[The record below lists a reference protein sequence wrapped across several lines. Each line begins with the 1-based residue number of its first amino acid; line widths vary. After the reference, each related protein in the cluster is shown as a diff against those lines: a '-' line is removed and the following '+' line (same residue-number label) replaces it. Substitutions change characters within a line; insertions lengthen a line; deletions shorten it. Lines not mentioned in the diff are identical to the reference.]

1 MFFMKFILSI
11 LAITTVFSVYSQNR
25 YVKTKVV
32 TTAKTTGK
40 YMVTT
45 DTVKWVDYQQPVET
59 DICVFIDNT
68 KQFQTFLGIGGAIT
82 DASAETFA
90 KLPPQVQQQ
99 FLKAYFNKQEGIG
112 YSLARTT
119 IHSSDFSSG
128 SYTYV
133 NEGDKNLASFSIA
146 HDETYRIPLL
156 KKAIAEAGGKLTLF
170 VSPWSPPAYMKTNGN
185 MLRGG
190 KLKPEYRQLWANYFA
205 KFIKAYEAKGIPI
218 WGLTVQNEPMATQ
231 KWESCLYTAQEEADF
246 VEKFLGPTLEKNQ
259 LKDKKIIIWDHNRD
273 LIFQRASTTLA
284 NKNVAKFVWGIGF
297 HWYETW
303 TGSQPMF
310 DNIKRVKEAFPDKN
324 LLFTEG
330 CKELFS
336 MDRINDWA
344 LGEMYGRSLI
354 NDFNNGTV
362 GWTDWNILLDEKG
375 GPNHVGNFCFAPIHA
390 NTQTGELIFTN
401 AYYYLGHFSKYI
413 QPGAKRISVATNR
426 DYLLA
431 TGFMNTNGTTVVVIM
446 NNGDKEAPVNI
457 WQKGKALVINTL
469 PHSIQT
475 IIIDN

>member
-1 MFFMKFILSI
+1 MKYILLV
-11 LAITTVFSVYSQNR
+11 LALTTVLSVYSQNMHS
-25 YVKTKVV
+25 KTKMV
-32 TTAKTTGK
+32 TTAKASGE
-40 YMVTT
+40 YMVTI
-45 DTVKWVDYQQPVET
+45 DTVKWIDYQQPVET
-59 DICVFIDNT
+59 DVCIFLDNT

-90 KLPPQVQQQ
+90 KLPPQAQQQ
-99 FLKAYFNKQEGIG
+99 FLKAYFNKQDGIG

-133 NEGDKNLASFSIA
+133 KEGDKNLSTFSVA
-146 HDETYRIPLL
+146 HDEAYRIPLI

-231 KWESCLYTAQEEADF
+231 KWESCLYTAQEEANF
-246 VEKFLGPTLEKNQ
+246 VEQYLGPTLEKNQ

-284 NKNVAKFVWGIGF
+284 NKQVAKFVWGIGF

-324 LLFTEG
+324 LIFTEG

-336 MDRINDWA
+336 IDRINEWA
-344 LGEMYGRSLI
+344 LGEMYGRS
-354 NDFNNGTV
+354 
-362 GWTDWNILLDEKG
+362 
-375 GPNHVGNFCFAPIHA
+375 
-390 NTQTGELIFTN
+390 
-401 AYYYLGHFSKYI
+401 
-413 QPGAKRISVATNR
+413 
-426 DYLLA
+426 
-431 TGFMNTNGTTVVVIM
+431 
-446 NNGDKEAPVNI
+446 
-457 WQKGKALVINTL
+457 
-469 PHSIQT
+469 
-475 IIIDN
+475 

>member
-1 MFFMKFILSI
+1 MKFILSI

-25 YVKTKVV
+25 YAKTKVV

>member
-1 MFFMKFILSI
+1 MKFILSI